1 MGYWKKVFK
10 SEHLS
15 SSDVE
20 GKDLVLVIEYVKQ
33 EMCNTQNGKEEAN
46 IAYFTDKSVKPM
58 RLNVGNSK
66 LVKKFS
72 GNKLDTDDWKMI
84 PVSIYVDPK
93 VRWGSDTVEG
103 LRIRPVQPKITQR
116 GEVIKPALTPESPN
130 WNDIVKWIQSG
141 NKIEAVWAKY
151 EVSEEN
157 KVKFKEAIEEVK
169 E

>member
-103 LRIRPVQPKITQR
+103 LRIRQVQPKIDSK
-116 GEVIKPALTPESPN
+116 GAVKKAVLTPESGN
-130 WNDIVKWIQSG
+130 WDAIVKWIQDG
-141 NKIEAVWAKY
+141 NAAEKVWEKY
-151 EVSEEN
+151 DVSEID
-157 KVKFKEAIEEVK
+157 KAKLMQAIEEVK